1 MFYWN
6 TNILRLIYFYTC
18 FLIYI
23 KGSGTGRGGWCGGG
37 RKKGVKIKPE
47 TVVFYKR
54 VTSEEKEKLE
64 QYLNELRKQ

>member
-1 MFYWN
+1 MAEE
-6 TNILRLIYFYTC
+6 
-18 FLIYI
+18 YI
-23 KGSGTGRGGWCGGG
+23 KGSGTGRGVWRGGE

-54 VTSEEKEKLE
+54 VTPEEKEKLE